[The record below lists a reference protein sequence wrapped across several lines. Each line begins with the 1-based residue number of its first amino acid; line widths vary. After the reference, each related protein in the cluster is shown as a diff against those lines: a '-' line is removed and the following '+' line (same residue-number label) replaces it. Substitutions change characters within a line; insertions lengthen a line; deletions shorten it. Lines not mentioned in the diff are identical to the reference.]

1 MEEFILALLS
11 QYAAVKE
18 YKCALQGTL
27 RHTERV
33 NPITGHIMK
42 SKSISGKAMRFFIM
56 HI

>member
-1 MEEFILALLS
+1 M
-11 QYAAVKE
+11 VKE